1 MTASLT
7 SAPLTDSPLRAAAQ
21 RFLALVPAGVQATVR
36 LYREKSETV
45 SVRRGVLEPL
55 SAQDDLGAMVTVLDG
70 GLGYAATSDLSTSG
84 LRAALDRARLWAQQ
98 TAGKT
103 VTDFAAVQ
111 QFQPGFAP
119 KGQFHHQARQSWFGT
134 PLADRIALVKDQE
147 ARLAVDSRLVDR
159 QASLWGLSVDTLL
172 VSAAGADIEQSYDLL
187 VPYLQAVA
195 SDGRET
201 TLRSLGG
208 RGSCRQGGLESLG
221 DTGFLTDAP
230 RIAAEAVELLTA
242 PDCPTDQRHVLL
254 MPDQMYLQIHES
266 IGHPLELDRIL
277 GDERNYAGTSF
288 VTPDLFGHYQYG
300 SPLLNIT
307 FDPGV
312 DGEFASYAFDDEGLP
327 ANREFLI
334 QDGIL
339 LRGLGSSTSQHRL
352 GLQGVANS
360 RASSWNRPPIDRMAN
375 LNMEPGT
382 ETLAD
387 LIGRTERGILMST
400 NCSWSIDDSRNKFQF
415 GCEYGRL
422 IEDGQLT
429 GVVKKP
435 NYRGISA
442 TFWRNLVGVGDRS
455 TWQVLGSPF
464 CGKGEPNQ
472 IIRVGHATPAC
483 LFADVDVF
491 GGV

>member
-195 SDGRET
+195 S
-201 TLRSLGG
+201 
-208 RGSCRQGGLESLG
+208 
-221 DTGFLTDAP
+221 
-230 RIAAEAVELLTA
+230 VV
-242 PDCPTDQRHVLL
+242 VL
-254 MPDQMYLQIHES
+254 
-266 IGHPLELDRIL
+266 
-277 GDERNYAGTSF
+277 AGK
-288 VTPDLFGHYQYG
+288 VVW
-300 SPLLNIT
+300 N
-307 FDPGV
+307 
-312 DGEFASYAFDDEGLP
+312 
-327 ANREFLI
+327 
-334 QDGIL
+334 
-339 LRGLGSSTSQHRL
+339 RL
-352 GLQGVANS
+352 G
-360 RASSWNRPPIDRMAN
+360 
-375 LNMEPGT
+375 
-382 ETLAD
+382 TLA
-387 LIGRTERGILMST
+387 
-400 NCSWSIDDSRNKFQF
+400 F
-415 GCEYGRL
+415 
-422 IEDGQLT
+422 
-429 GVVKKP
+429 
-435 NYRGISA
+435 
-442 TFWRNLVGVGDRS
+442 
-455 TWQVLGSPF
+455 
-464 CGKGEPNQ
+464 
-472 IIRVGHATPAC
+472 
-483 LFADVDVF
+483 
-491 GGV
+491 